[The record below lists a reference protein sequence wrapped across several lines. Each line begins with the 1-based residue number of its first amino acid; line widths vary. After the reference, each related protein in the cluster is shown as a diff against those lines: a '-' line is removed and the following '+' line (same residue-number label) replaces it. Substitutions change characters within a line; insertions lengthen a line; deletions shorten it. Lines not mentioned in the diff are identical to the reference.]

1 MSEINEEEVQ
11 NNSENKN
18 IKQQPQVVPVI
29 DHRLLAGKLTV
40 YNWMED
46 TPEGALL
53 LKSWKSGLKIQGK
66 VFI

>member
-46 TPEGALL
+46 TPEGCTRPRN
-53 LKSWKSGLKIQGK
+53 
-66 VFI
+66 

>member
-40 YNWMED
+40 ESPYRPPLYLWR
-46 TPEGALL
+46 
-53 LKSWKSGLKIQGK
+53 S
-66 VFI
+66 